1 MDNKIWQRKTL
12 PYPRVELGP
21 PQCGI
26 ISLHHQMILSK
37 RTIGLCAAAPFSP
50 HELLHSVHSKRL
62 ILNALRAER
71 YPATTKYRAR
81 LTSQL

>member
-1 MDNKIWQRKTL
+1 
-12 PYPRVELGP
+12 
-21 PQCGI
+21 
-26 ISLHHQMILSK
+26 MILSK

-50 HELLHSVHSKRL
+50 HGLLHSVHSKRL